1 MPSFNLKSFSTFT
14 CQAMKIALAL
24 AIVSFAFITPVFAA
38 PPVKVAVDEARIIRL
53 SAVARTII
61 VGNPIIADVNIQDGQ
76 ILVIMGRSTGT
87 TNLIALD
94 ERGNEVANVNI
105 VVQTGSNNSVILYKG
120 SERISM
126 NCAPNCERSLIIGD
140 SPASFDLVKKQIAEK
155 LGAAKAAAD
164 FSN

>member
-14 CQAMKIALAL
+14 RQAMLITLAL
-24 AIVSFAFITPVFAA
+24 AIASFAFITPVYAA
-38 PPVKVAVDEARIIRL
+38 PPIKVSVDEARVIRL

-76 ILVIMGRSTGT
+76 ILVIMGRSTGA

-94 ERGNEVANVNI
+94 EQGNEVANVNI
-105 VVQTGSNNSVILYKG
+105 VVQAGGTNTLTLYKG

-140 SPASFDLVKKQIAEK
+140 SPDSFSLIKKQISEK
-155 LGAAKAAAD
+155 LGAAKAAAG
-164 FSN
+164 FAN